1 MGRSSSMTGA
11 SSLSTREV
19 RHEPRSGLSHTYRAR
34 LLRRGQLETIRR
46 LLASEAGDSDR
57 TSAYGRSLGCALVA
71 ATEAAEALDQKV
83 TEAAERMVGE
93 P

>member
-1 MGRSSSMTGA
+1 M
-11 SSLSTREV
+11 SLD
-19 RHEPRSGLSHTYRAR
+19 PAYLHTYRAR

-57 TSAYGRSLGCALVA
+57 TSAYGRSLRCALVA

-83 TEAAERMVGE
+83 TEAAERMVRE